1 MDLLQVMAPKRQNQ
15 HDSLHKFNITV
26 LTGRLPLLLDVCK
39 PTRGLL
45 VQKLK
50 STISWELWTQRW
62 HHCYKMTLNYPKRQ
76 GMYHMLLWVSTHV
89 IFCFSTKTIQRRR
102 ETLRLKSSNQLKATF
117 ENLEPYIIEIR
128 ERFPTMGQRQ
138 MRTLLLQDYAMKVN
152 EWVC

>member
-1 MDLLQVMAPKRQNQ
+1 MAPKRQNQ

-26 LTGRLPLLLDVCK
+26 LTGRLSILLDVCK
-39 PTRGLL
+39 PTKRLF

-50 STISWELWTQRW
+50 STISWELRTQRW
-62 HHCYKMTLNYPKRQ
+62 HRCYKMTLNYPKRQ
-76 GMYHMLLWVSTHV
+76 GTCMYHMLLWVSTHV

-102 ETLRLKSSNQLKATF
+102 ETLGLKSSNQLKATF
-117 ENLEPYIIEIR
+117 ENMEPYTSIIEIR
-128 ERFPTMGQRQ
+128 EHFPTMGQRQ